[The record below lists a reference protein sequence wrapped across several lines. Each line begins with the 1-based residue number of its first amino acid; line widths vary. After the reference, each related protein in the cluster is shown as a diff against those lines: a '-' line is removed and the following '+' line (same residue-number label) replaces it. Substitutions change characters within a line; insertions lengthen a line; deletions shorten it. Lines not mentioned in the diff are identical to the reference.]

1 MILIDGDMLV
11 YRVGFACDE
20 ESEKIA
26 IQTMANYI
34 SELISDLSEHY
45 DNHKLYLTGS
55 SNFRNEVAVSQPYKG
70 GRPSRK
76 PVHKDLLREYMLDA
90 WKAELSDNME
100 ADDCIAIKSTELE
113 HKSIICSLDKDFLQ
127 IPTKIY
133 DYTKKIM
140 KEVDERSATEWL
152 YRQALMG
159 DRVDNIAGVNGIGP
173 KKAEKALDG
182 WTTERELY
190 ERCLKLYEDNEL
202 NADRL
207 YESLQLLYLL
217 RSADD
222 KYRIPDEV

>member
-26 IQTMANYI
+26 IQTMSNYI
-34 SELISDLSEHY
+34 SEIISDLSEHY
-45 DNHKLYLTGS
+45 TEHQLYLTGS
-55 SNFRNEVAVSQPYKG
+55 SNFRTEVAVSQPYKG
-70 GRPSRK
+70 SRPARK
-76 PVHKDLLREYMLDA
+76 PVHKDLLREYMLDT

-159 DRVDNIAGVNGIGP
+159 DRVDNIAGIHGVGP
-173 KKAEKALDG
+173 KKAEKALAD
-182 WTTERELY
+182 WETERELY
-190 ERCLKLYEDNEL
+190 ERCLKLYEENEL
-202 NADRL
+202 DADRL

-217 RSADD
+217 RSTDD
-222 KYRIPDEV
+222 RYRIPDEV

>member
-20 ESEKIA
+20 EPERIA
-26 IQTMANYI
+26 IQTMSNYI
-34 SELISDLSEHY
+34 SEIISDLSEYYTDHQ
-45 DNHKLYLTGS
+45 LYLTGS
-55 SNFRNEVAVSQPYKG
+55 SNFRTEVAVSQPYKG
-70 GRPSRK
+70 SRPARK

-127 IPTKIY
+127 VPTKIY

-159 DRVDNIAGVNGIGP
+159 DRVDNIAGVHGIGP
-173 KKAEKALDG
+173 KKAEKALAD
-182 WTTERELY
+182 WETERELY
-190 ERCLKLYEDNEL
+190 ERCLKLYEENEL
-202 NADRL
+202 DADRL

-217 RSADD
+217 RSTDD
-222 KYRIPDEV
+222 RYRIPDEV

>member
-1 MILIDGDMLV
+1 VILIDGDMLV

-20 ESEKIA
+20 EPERIA
-26 IQTMANYI
+26 IQTMSNYI
-34 SELISDLSEHY
+34 SEIISDLSEHY
-45 DNHKLYLTGS
+45 TEHQVYLTGS
-55 SNFRNEVAVSQPYKG
+55 SNFRTEVAVSQPYKG
-70 GRPSRK
+70 SRPARK
-76 PVHKDLLREYMLDA
+76 PVHKDLLREYMLDT

-100 ADDCIAIKSTELE
+100 ADDCIAMKSTELE

-140 KEVDERSATEWL
+140 KDIDERFATEWL

-159 DRVDNIAGVNGIGP
+159 DRVDNIPGIHGVGP
-173 KKAEKALDG
+173 KKAEKALAN
-182 WTTERELY
+182 WETERELY
-190 ERCLKLYEDNEL
+190 DRCLKLYEENEL
-202 NADRL
+202 DADRL

-222 KYRIPDEV
+222 RYRIPDEV

>member
-113 HKSIICSLDKDFLQ
+113 HKSIICSLDKDVLQ

-173 KKAEKALDG
+173 KKAEKALED
-182 WTTERELY
+182 WTTERDLY

>member
-20 ESEKIA
+20 EPEKVA

-34 SELISDLSEHY
+34 SEIISDLSEY
-45 DNHKLYLTGS
+45 YTEHKLYLTGS

-70 GRPSRK
+70 SRPARK
-76 PVHKDLLREYMLDA
+76 PVHKDLLREYMLDT

-127 IPTKIY
+127 IPTKMY

-159 DRVDNIAGVNGIGP
+159 DRVDNIAGVHGVGP
-173 KKAEKALDG
+173 KKAEKALAD
-182 WTTERELY
+182 WETERELY
-190 ERCLKLYEDNEL
+190 ERCLKLYEENEL
-202 NADRL
+202 DADRL

-217 RSADD
+217 RSTDD

>member
-1 MILIDGDMLV
+1 VILIDGDMLV

>member
-20 ESEKIA
+20 ESEKVA

-173 KKAEKALDG
+173 KKAEKALED

-217 RSADD
+217 RSVDD

>member
-20 ESEKIA
+20 ESEKVA

-76 PVHKDLLREYMLDA
+76 PVHKGLLREYMLDA

-140 KEVDERSATEWL
+140 KEADERSATEWL
-152 YRQALMG
+152 
-159 DRVDNIAGVNGIGP
+159 
-173 KKAEKALDG
+173 
-182 WTTERELY
+182 
-190 ERCLKLYEDNEL
+190 
-202 NADRL
+202 
-207 YESLQLLYLL
+207 
-217 RSADD
+217 
-222 KYRIPDEV
+222 

>member
-26 IQTMANYI
+26 IQTMGNYI
-34 SELISDLSEHY
+34 SEIISDLAEY
-45 DNHKLYLTGS
+45 YENHQVYLTGS
-55 SNFRNEVAVSQPYKG
+55 SNFRNEIAVSQPYKG
-70 GRPSRK
+70 SRPSRK

-100 ADDCIAIKSTELE
+100 ADDCIAMKSTELE

-159 DRVDNIAGVNGIGP
+159 DRVDNIPGVHGVGP
-173 KKAEKALDG
+173 KKAEKALQD

-190 ERCLKLYEDNEL
+190 ERCLKLYEENEL
-202 NADRL
+202 DADRL

-222 KYRIPDEV
+222 RYRIPDEV

>member
-20 ESEKIA
+20 EPERIA
-26 IQTMANYI
+26 IQTMSNYI
-34 SELISDLSEHY
+34 SEIISDLSEYYTDHQ
-45 DNHKLYLTGS
+45 LYLTGS
-55 SNFRNEVAVSQPYKG
+55 SNFRTEVAVSQPYKG
-70 GRPSRK
+70 SRPARK
-76 PVHKDLLREYMLDA
+76 PVHKDLLREYMLDT

-127 IPTKIY
+127 VPTKIY

-159 DRVDNIAGVNGIGP
+159 DRVDNIPGIHGVGP
-173 KKAEKALDG
+173 KKAEKALAD
-182 WTTERELY
+182 WETERELY
-190 ERCLKLYEDNEL
+190 ERCLKLYEENEL
-202 NADRL
+202 DADRL

-217 RSADD
+217 RSTDD
-222 KYRIPDEV
+222 RYRIPDEV

>member
-20 ESEKIA
+20 ESEKVA
-26 IQTMANYI
+26 IQTMGNYI
-34 SELISDLSEHY
+34 SEIVSDLAEHY
-45 DNHKLYLTGS
+45 EDHQVYLTGS

-70 GRPSRK
+70 SRPSRK

-100 ADDCIAIKSTELE
+100 ADDCIAMKSTELE

-127 IPTKIY
+127 IPTKMY

-159 DRVDNIAGVNGIGP
+159 DRVDNIAGVHGVGP
-173 KKAEKALDG
+173 KKAEKALAD

-190 ERCLKLYEDNEL
+190 ERCLKLYEENEL
-202 NADRL
+202 DAARL

-222 KYRIPDEV
+222 RYRIPDEV

>member
-1 MILIDGDMLV
+1 VILIDGDMLV

-26 IQTMANYI
+26 IQTMGNYI
-34 SELISDLSEHY
+34 SEIISDLAEYYEDHQV
-45 DNHKLYLTGS
+45 YLTGS

-70 GRPSRK
+70 SRPARK

-100 ADDCIAIKSTELE
+100 ADDCIAMKSTELE

-159 DRVDNIAGVNGIGP
+159 DRVDNIPGVHGVGP
-173 KKAEKALDG
+173 KKAEKALQD

-190 ERCLKLYEDNEL
+190 ERCLKLYEENEL
-202 NADRL
+202 DADRL

-222 KYRIPDEV
+222 RYRIPDEV

>member
-1 MILIDGDMLV
+1 VILIDGDMLV

-20 ESEKIA
+20 ESEKVA

-76 PVHKDLLREYMLDA
+76 PVHKDLLREYMLDE

-173 KKAEKALDG
+173 KKAEKALED

>member
-20 ESEKIA
+20 EPERVA
-26 IQTMANYI
+26 IQTMSNYI
-34 SELISDLSEHY
+34 SEIISDLSEYYTEHQ
-45 DNHKLYLTGS
+45 LYLTGS
-55 SNFRNEVAVSQPYKG
+55 SNFRTEVAVSQPYKG
-70 GRPSRK
+70 SRPARK
-76 PVHKDLLREYMLDA
+76 PVHKDLLREYMLDT

-140 KEVDERSATEWL
+140 KEIDERSATEWL

-159 DRVDNIAGVNGIGP
+159 DRVDNIPGIHGVGP
-173 KKAEKALDG
+173 KKAEKALAD
-182 WTTERELY
+182 WETERELY
-190 ERCLKLYEDNEL
+190 ERCLKLYEENEL
-202 NADRL
+202 DADRL

-217 RSADD
+217 RSTDD
-222 KYRIPDEV
+222 RYRIPDEV

>member
-1 MILIDGDMLV
+1 VILIDGDMLV

-20 ESEKIA
+20 EPERIA
-26 IQTMANYI
+26 IQTMSNYI
-34 SELISDLSEHY
+34 SEIISDLSEHY
-45 DNHKLYLTGS
+45 TEHQVYLTGS
-55 SNFRNEVAVSQPYKG
+55 SNFRTEVAVSQPYKG
-70 GRPSRK
+70 SRPARK
-76 PVHKDLLREYMLDA
+76 PVHKDLLREYMLDT

-127 IPTKIY
+127 VPTKIY

-159 DRVDNIAGVNGIGP
+159 DRVDNIQGIHGVGP
-173 KKAEKALDG
+173 KKAEKALAD
-182 WTTERELY
+182 WETERELY
-190 ERCLKLYEDNEL
+190 ERCLKLYEENEL
-202 NADRL
+202 DADRL

-222 KYRIPDEV
+222 RYRIPDEV

>member
-1 MILIDGDMLV
+1 MLV

-20 ESEKIA
+20 EPERIA
-26 IQTMANYI
+26 IQTMSNYI
-34 SELISDLSEHY
+34 SEIISDLSEYYTDHQ
-45 DNHKLYLTGS
+45 LYLTGS
-55 SNFRNEVAVSQPYKG
+55 SNFRTEVAVSQPYKG
-70 GRPSRK
+70 SRPARK
-76 PVHKDLLREYMLDA
+76 PVHKDLLREYMLDT

-159 DRVDNIAGVNGIGP
+159 DRVDNIPGIHGVGP
-173 KKAEKALDG
+173 KKAEKALAD
-182 WTTERELY
+182 WETERELY
-190 ERCLKLYEDNEL
+190 ERCLKLYEENEL
-202 NADRL
+202 DADRL

-217 RSADD
+217 RSTDD
-222 KYRIPDEV
+222 RYRIPDEV

>member
-173 KKAEKALDG
+173 KKAEKALED
-182 WTTERELY
+182 WTTERDLY

>member
-20 ESEKIA
+20 ESEKVA

>member
-20 ESEKIA
+20 EPERIA
-26 IQTMANYI
+26 IQTMSNYI
-34 SELISDLSEHY
+34 SEIISDLSEHY
-45 DNHKLYLTGS
+45 TEHQVYLTGS
-55 SNFRNEVAVSQPYKG
+55 SNFRTEVAVSQPYKG
-70 GRPSRK
+70 SRPARK
-76 PVHKDLLREYMLDA
+76 PVHKDLLREYMLDT

-100 ADDCIAIKSTELE
+100 ADDCIAMKSTELE

-140 KEVDERSATEWL
+140 KDIDERSATEWL

-159 DRVDNIAGVNGIGP
+159 DRVDNILGIHGVGP
-173 KKAEKALDG
+173 KKAEKALAN
-182 WTTERELY
+182 WETERELY
-190 ERCLKLYEDNEL
+190 ERCLKLYEENEL
-202 NADRL
+202 DADRL

-222 KYRIPDEV
+222 RYRIPNEV

>member
-20 ESEKIA
+20 EPERIA
-26 IQTMANYI
+26 IQTMSNYI
-34 SELISDLSEHY
+34 SEIISDLSEHY
-45 DNHKLYLTGS
+45 TEHQVYLTGS
-55 SNFRNEVAVSQPYKG
+55 SNFRTEVAVSQPYKG
-70 GRPSRK
+70 SRPARK
-76 PVHKDLLREYMLDA
+76 PVHKDLLREYMLDT

-100 ADDCIAIKSTELE
+100 ADDCIAMKSTELE

-140 KEVDERSATEWL
+140 KDIDERFATEWL

-159 DRVDNIAGVNGIGP
+159 DRVDNIPGIHGVGP
-173 KKAEKALDG
+173 KKAEKALAD
-182 WTTERELY
+182 WETERELY
-190 ERCLKLYEDNEL
+190 ERCLKLYEENEL
-202 NADRL
+202 DADRL

-222 KYRIPDEV
+222 RYRIPDEV

>member
-20 ESEKIA
+20 ESEKVA

-173 KKAEKALDG
+173 KKAEKALED

>member
-20 ESEKIA
+20 ESEKVA

-76 PVHKDLLREYMLDA
+76 PVHKDLLHEYMLDA

-173 KKAEKALDG
+173 KKAEKALED

-190 ERCLKLYEDNEL
+190 ERCLKLYEDNKL

-217 RSADD
+217 RSVDD

>member
-20 ESEKIA
+20 ESEKVA

-173 KKAEKALDG
+173 KKAEKALED
-182 WTTERELY
+182 WTTERDLY

>member
-20 ESEKIA
+20 EPEKVA

-34 SELISDLSEHY
+34 SEIISDLSEY
-45 DNHKLYLTGS
+45 YTDHKLYLTGS

-70 GRPSRK
+70 SRPARK
-76 PVHKDLLREYMLDA
+76 PVHKDLLREYMLDT

-113 HKSIICSLDKDFLQ
+113 YKSIICSLDKDFLQ
-127 IPTKIY
+127 IPTKMY
-133 DYTKKIM
+133 DYTKKVM
-140 KEVDERSATEWL
+140 KDIDERSATEWL

-159 DRVDNIAGVNGIGP
+159 DRVDNIPGIHGVGP
-173 KKAEKALDG
+173 KKAEKALAD
-182 WTTERELY
+182 WETERELY
-190 ERCLKLYEDNEL
+190 ERCLKLYEENEL
-202 NADRL
+202 DADRL

>member
-26 IQTMANYI
+26 IQTMGNYI
-34 SELISDLSEHY
+34 SEIISDLAEYYEDHQV
-45 DNHKLYLTGS
+45 YLTGS

-70 GRPSRK
+70 SRPSRK

-100 ADDCIAIKSTELE
+100 ADDCIAMKSTELE

-159 DRVDNIAGVNGIGP
+159 DRVDNIPGVHGVGP
-173 KKAEKALDG
+173 KKAEKALQD

-190 ERCLKLYEDNEL
+190 ERCLKLYEENEL
-202 NADRL
+202 DADRL

-222 KYRIPDEV
+222 RYRIPDEV

>member
-1 MILIDGDMLV
+1 VILIDGDMLV

-20 ESEKIA
+20 ESEKVA

-173 KKAEKALDG
+173 KKAEKALED

>member
-20 ESEKIA
+20 ESEKVA

-140 KEVDERSATEWL
+140 KELDERSATEWL

-173 KKAEKALDG
+173 KKAEKALED

>member
-20 ESEKIA
+20 ESEKVA

-159 DRVDNIAGVNGIGP
+159 DRVDNIPGIHGVGP
-173 KKAEKALDG
+173 KKAEKALQD

-202 NADRL
+202 DADRL

-217 RSADD
+217 RSTDD

>member
-20 ESEKIA
+20 EPENIA

-34 SELISDLSEHY
+34 SEIISDLSEHY
-45 DNHKLYLTGS
+45 NDHKLYLTGS

-70 GRPSRK
+70 SRPSRK

-113 HKSIICSLDKDFLQ
+113 YKSIICSLDKDFLQ

-133 DYTKKIM
+133 DYTKKVM
-140 KEVDERSATEWL
+140 KEVDERFATEWL
-152 YRQALMG
+152 YRQSLMG
-159 DRVDNIAGVNGIGP
+159 DRVDNIAGVRGIGP
-173 KKAEKALDG
+173 KKAEKALEE

-190 ERCLKLYEDNEL
+190 EKCLKLYEDNEL

-207 YESLQLLYLL
+207 YENLQLLYLL
-217 RSADD
+217 RSSDD
-222 KYRIPDEV
+222 KYRVPDEV

>member
-20 ESEKIA
+20 ESERIA
-26 IQTMANYI
+26 IQTMSNYI
-34 SELISDLSEHY
+34 SEIISDLSEHY
-45 DNHKLYLTGS
+45 TEHQVYLTGS
-55 SNFRNEVAVSQPYKG
+55 SNFRTEVAVSQPYKG
-70 GRPSRK
+70 SRPARK
-76 PVHKDLLREYMLDA
+76 PVHKDLLREYMLDT

-100 ADDCIAIKSTELE
+100 ADDCIAMKSTELE

-140 KEVDERSATEWL
+140 KDIDERSATEWL

-159 DRVDNIAGVNGIGP
+159 DRVDNIPGIHGVGP
-173 KKAEKALDG
+173 KKAEKALAD
-182 WTTERELY
+182 WETERELY
-190 ERCLKLYEDNEL
+190 DRCLKLYEENEL
-202 NADRL
+202 DADRL

-222 KYRIPDEV
+222 RYRIPDEV

>member
-1 MILIDGDMLV
+1 
-11 YRVGFACDE
+11 
-20 ESEKIA
+20 
-26 IQTMANYI
+26 
-34 SELISDLSEHY
+34 
-45 DNHKLYLTGS
+45 
-55 SNFRNEVAVSQPYKG
+55 
-70 GRPSRK
+70 
-76 PVHKDLLREYMLDA
+76 
-90 WKAELSDNME
+90 
-100 ADDCIAIKSTELE
+100 
-113 HKSIICSLDKDFLQ
+113 
-127 IPTKIY
+127 
-133 DYTKKIM
+133 M

-173 KKAEKALDG
+173 KKAEKALED

>member
-20 ESEKIA
+20 ESEKVA

-55 SNFRNEVAVSQPYKG
+55 SNFINEVAVSQPYKG

-173 KKAEKALDG
+173 KKAEKALED

>member
-20 ESEKIA
+20 ENERVA
-26 IQTMANYI
+26 VQTMGNYI
-34 SELISDLSEHY
+34 SEILLDLDEHY
-45 DNHKLYLTGS
+45 NNYQIYLTGS
-55 SNFRNEVAVSQPYKG
+55 SNFRTEISVSQPYKG

-76 PVHKDLLREYMLDA
+76 PVHKDLLREYMINE
-90 WKAELSDNME
+90 WKADVSDNME
-100 ADDCIAIKSTELE
+100 ADDSIAIKSTELKHE
-113 HKSIICSLDKDFLQ
+113 SIICSLDKDFLQ

-152 YRQALMG
+152 YRQSLMG
-159 DRVDNIAGVNGIGP
+159 DRVDNIAGVHGIGP
-173 KKAEKALDG
+173 KKAEKALED

-190 ERCLKLYEDNEL
+190 DRCLKLYEDNEL
-202 NADRL
+202 DANRL
-207 YESLQLLYLL
+207 YENLQLLYLL
-217 RSADD
+217 RSSDD

>member
-1 MILIDGDMLV
+1 MILTDGDMLV

-20 ESEKIA
+20 ESEKVA

-133 DYTKKIM
+133 DYTKKFM

-173 KKAEKALDG
+173 KKAEKALAD

>member
-20 ESEKIA
+20 EPEKIA

-34 SELISDLSEHY
+34 SEIISDLSEHY
-45 DNHKLYLTGS
+45 NDHKLYLTGS

-70 GRPSRK
+70 SRQARK
-76 PVHKDLLREYMLDA
+76 PVHKNLLREYMLDA

-133 DYTKKIM
+133 DYTKKVM

-152 YRQALMG
+152 YRQSLMG
-159 DRVDNIAGVNGIGP
+159 DRVDNIAGVRGIGP
-173 KKAEKALDG
+173 KKAEKALAD

-190 ERCLKLYEDNEL
+190 DKCLELYEDNEL
-202 NADRL
+202 SADRL
-207 YESLQLLYLL
+207 YENLQLLYLL
-217 RSADD
+217 RSSDD

>member
-1 MILIDGDMLV
+1 VILIDGDMLV

-20 ESEKIA
+20 ESEKVA